1 MAFDVDTFVSDCRT
15 AMGESQAALAVR
27 DVLDRAISDPA
38 SVTAALEPAGTDVRV
53 LYGAPDLTILSVVWG
68 PGAGV
73 PPHDHRMWA
82 AIGVYTGQEDNAYF
96 RRAASPGLEAAGG
109 RALRDGEVL
118 LLGDDA
124 IHSVTN
130 PLDRYTAAIHVYGGD
145 FVNKP
150 RSQWDPETFVEAPY
164 DLATMQAYL
173 RGELSAAEL
182 SAADTAGPTAAS

>member
-1 MAFDVDTFVSDCRT
+1 MAFDVDTFVSDCR
-15 AMGESQAALAVR
+15 AALGEGQPTLAVR
-27 DVLDRAISDPA
+27 EVLDRAISDPA
-38 SVTAALEPAGTDVRV
+38 AVTAALEPAGTDVRV
-53 LYGAPDLTILSVVWG
+53 LYGSPDLTILSVVWS

-73 PPHDHRMWA
+73 PPHDHLMWA
-82 AIGVYTGQEDNAYF
+82 AIGVYTGQEDNAYY
-96 RRAASPGLEAAGG
+96 RRAGSPGLEPAGG
-109 RALRDGEVL
+109 RELRDGEVL

-145 FVNKP
+145 FVNKQ

-164 DLATMQAYL
+164 DLARMQAYL
-173 RGELSAAEL
+173 RAEL